1 VAVKIII
8 NKSIYKR
15 KPKEDAM
22 EYRRLG
28 NSGLKV
34 SSVGLGT
41 NNFGSRMEE
50 KQSVDLIHHALDIG
64 VNFID
69 TANIYGDSLSEQHIG
84 KAIKGIRDKLIIATK
99 VSGPRGEGPN
109 DKGASRGHILR
120 EVEGSLTRL
129 KTDYIDL
136 YQMHWWSAETQIDET
151 LRTLDNL
158 VREGKVRYIGC
169 SNYTA
174 WQACEAI
181 WTSHSLNLEPF
192 VSIQPEWSMLN
203 RDIEQEL
210 LPFAKTYKM
219 GILPYFPLASGFLTG
234 KYQRGTPVPEGTRF
248 EKVPKL
254 GERTLTDKNFDTLD
268 KIEVFASGHGYPL
281 VEMAIA
287 WLLYNQEVSSVIA
300 GASTPDQLNIN
311 AKASDLRLTAADM
324 EELNNILS
332 S

>member
-1 VAVKIII
+1 
-8 NKSIYKR
+8 
-15 KPKEDAM
+15 
-22 EYRRLG
+22 
-28 NSGLKV
+28 
-34 SSVGLGT
+34 
-41 NNFGSRMEE
+41 
-50 KQSVDLIHHALDIG
+50 
-64 VNFID
+64 
-69 TANIYGDSLSEQHIG
+69 
-84 KAIKGIRDKLIIATK
+84 
-99 VSGPRGEGPN
+99 
-109 DKGASRGHILR
+109 
-120 EVEGSLTRL
+120 
-129 KTDYIDL
+129 
-136 YQMHWWSAETQIDET
+136 
-151 LRTLDNL
+151 
-158 VREGKVRYIGC
+158 
-169 SNYTA
+169 
-174 WQACEAI
+174 
-181 WTSHSLNLEPF
+181 
-192 VSIQPEWSMLN
+192 MLN

-268 KIEVFASGHGYPL
+268 KIEVFASEHGYPL